1 MRAKTAKRRNKGGG
15 NCGNSGNS
23 KQTNS
28 KQTAKKCLSASGSVP
43 ITIPPPQPIRS
54 GDEEM
59 SIILSKIV
67 KAKKAGSTIEEAL
80 NIEEKKAY
88 DNYLTQKKERD
99 LKFKAK
105 QEEAE
110 RKKQEA
116 KLEESRRKEEAKLEE
131 LRRKEEISKMKIEIE
146 KRMRLEREEKKQ
158 KLEEQARNKL
168 ETETRMKE
176 EAANAQIA
184 IYKKANPSRVDLLIQ
199 NFGKS
204 SNKRSRKS
212 KGGKK
217 RATRRKT

>member
-1 MRAKTAKRRNKGGG
+1 MRAKTAKRRGGG
-15 NCGNSGNS
+15 NCMNNNGNKG
-23 KQTNS
+23 T
-28 KQTAKKCLSASGSVP
+28 TRKCVSASRSVP

-105 QEEAE
+105 QEEAKRIKE
-110 RKKQEA
+110 EETRRKQEA

-131 LRRKEEISKMKIEIE
+131 TRRKEEISKRKIEIE
-146 KRMRLEREEKKQ
+146 KRMRLEREEQ
-158 KLEEQARNKL
+158 ARMKLER
-168 ETETRMKE
+168 ETRMKE

-184 IYKKANPSRVDLLIQ
+184 IYKNANPSRAELTIR

-204 SNKRSRKS
+204 STRKNRKS

-217 RATRRKT
+217 R